1 MPKYTAAPKPPPSL
15 TRDPRLLQAVNQTAA
30 ALAKATHSE
39 TAVFTAFSQELKSL
53 GLHGAI
59 SLLNETQETLVVR
72 ALVMPEGLEK
82 AVRALE
88 KIIGTQGIGYTY
100 SLTTA
105 SIDHAVLKT
114 NKAIYLDN
122 SYQKLLQ
129 VFPQLGFL
137 GRQALKPFSGYPGIV
152 APIVLDRQVA
162 GVLYIAGSKV
172 KPDNISAISLFA
184 NQLANALQEAR
195 LLQTI
200 QQTEA
205 QYRRLFE
212 TANDAILVVDVLTER
227 IISANPKATT
237 LTGYSLEQLKS
248 LSLETLFPKD
258 RLPFQS
264 ELQAS
269 AFQQSAFMLEAQ
281 IQRQQGDTRIVQFSA
296 TPFTLNERPLFQ
308 GFLRDI
314 TAQKHIKSL
323 QAASYQIATIA
334 NSDISLDD
342 LYRTIHLVVSDL
354 MEAKNFYIALLD
366 QEHSTLMLPYFVD
379 EKDEYDGQPYPTQKG
394 LTEYVLRTGQA
405 QLIDDNNHE
414 RLIQSGSV
422 SLIGPRSKIWLG
434 VPLKNNEETFGAIV
448 VQSYEDRDIY
458 TEQEKQFLEFVSG
471 QIASA
476 IRRKH
481 AETERAKLT
490 AKLEQHVS
498 MLHAILFSTP
508 DYFHIYDLNGRF
520 LFVSDSAAAVLG
532 LTSADMI
539 GKTWADL
546 GMDNAAVRRF
556 SSETE
561 QILTTGESVFGDST
575 ITAETGES
583 RCFEYAINPVRDK
596 QGQITMLVATSRE
609 ITERKRA
616 EEALRHTQKI
626 ESLGI
631 LAGGVAHD
639 FNNLLVA
646 MLGQTSLALTKLP
659 PNHNAYAHIE
669 KAVKAAERAS
679 ELTKQLLAYS
689 GRGQFAIKSLNINTL
704 ILENQH
710 LLDIALPPHGALT
723 LHLGEDLPLID
734 ADSGQIQQ
742 VVMNLILNAA
752 EALETQPGH
761 IVVKTTVK
769 TIIEEDEIYWRRTNQ
784 QLTPGAYVSITVT
797 DNGAGMD
804 AETLSRIF
812 DPFYTTKF
820 TGRGLGLAAVLG
832 IVRGHHG
839 GLRVSSQPLVG
850 TTFELVFP
858 VSASQSPLPVQETGA
873 IPASS
878 GIVLVIDDEAPVL
891 EAVQDILEMHGI
903 EVLTAANGRLGLHTY
918 QNHQHTI
925 DLVLLDW
932 SMPEMNGA
940 QTLEALVNLNPNVR
954 VVLTSGYSEM
964 EITDKLQV
972 EQLVGYLQKPYSL
985 FKLADEITRH
995 LPAFSRNSD

>member
-1 MPKYTAAPKPPPSL
+1 MPKFTPTLKATPSL
-15 TRDPRLLQAVNQTAA
+15 TGEPRILQAVNQAAA

-39 TAVFTAFSQELKSL
+39 TAVFTTFAQELKTL
-53 GLHGAI
+53 GLHGSI
-59 SLLNETQETLVVR
+59 SLLDETQENLVVR
-72 ALVMPEGLEK
+72 ALVMPDGMQK
-82 AVRALE
+82 AVKAFE
-88 KIIGTQGIGYTY
+88 KIIGIQSIGYTY
-100 SLTTA
+100 SLATA
-105 SIDHAVLKT
+105 NIDRDVIQT
-114 NKAIYLDN
+114 GKAIYLDN
-122 SYQKLLQ
+122 NHQKLLQ
-129 VFPQLGFL
+129 IFPDLGFL
-137 GRQALKPFSGYPGIV
+137 GKQALKPFSGYPGI
-152 APIVLDRQVA
+152 IVPLVVDKRVE
-162 GVLYIAGSKV
+162 GVLYMAGLHV
-172 KPDNISAISLFA
+172 EPTDISAISLFA
-184 NQLANALQEAR
+184 TQLANALQEAH

-200 QQTEA
+200 QQTEI

-212 TANDAILVVDVLTER
+212 TANDAILVVDVLTEH
-227 IISANPKATT
+227 IISANLKATA

-248 LSLETLFPKD
+248 LSLKTLFPKKN
-258 RLPFQS
+258 LPLQS
-264 ELQAS
+264 SLQAVPV
-269 AFQQSAFMLEAQ
+269 QQSAFMVEAQ
-281 IQRQQGDTRIVQFSA
+281 LQRLQGDSRIVEISA
-296 TPFTLNERPLFQ
+296 TPFFLNERLLYQ
-308 GFLRDI
+308 GYLRDI
-314 TAQKHIKSL
+314 TNQKHIESL

-354 MEAKNFYIALLD
+354 MEAKNFYIALWD
-366 QEHSTLMLPYFVD
+366 REHNTLLLPYFVD
-379 EKDEYDGQPYPTQKG
+379 EKDKYNGLPYPAVKG

-405 QLIDDNNHE
+405 QLIDDTNHE
-414 RLIQSGSV
+414 RLIQTGIV

-476 IRRKH
+476 IRRKQ
-481 AETERAKLT
+481 AEAERIKLT

-498 MLHAILFSTP
+498 MLQAILFSTP
-508 DYFHIYDLNGRF
+508 DFFHIYDLNGRF

-532 LTSADMI
+532 LSSADMI
-539 GKTWADL
+539 GKTWTEL
-546 GMDNAAVRRF
+546 GIDNTAVQRF
-556 SSETE
+556 LLERDQLLATG
-561 QILTTGESVFGDST
+561 IPITGEST
-575 ITAETGES
+575 ITTQTGES
-583 RCFEYAINPVRDK
+583 RIFEYAINAVRNK

-659 PNHNAYAHIE
+659 PSHNAYAHIE

-723 LHLGEDLPLID
+723 LHLGDNLPLID
-734 ADSGQIQQ
+734 ADPGQIQQ

-752 EALETQPGH
+752 EALETQTGH
-761 IVVKTTVK
+761 IIVETTVK
-769 TIIEEDEIYWRRTNQ
+769 DITAEDEVYWLRTNQ
-784 QLTPGAYVSITVT
+784 HLTPGAYVSFTVT

-804 AETLSRIF
+804 AETLARIF

-832 IVRGHHG
+832 IVRGHQG

-858 VSASQSPLPVQETGA
+858 VSTSQSPLPAQETSA

-903 EVLTAANGRLGLHTY
+903 EVLTAANGRLGIHVY
-918 QNHQHTI
+918 QTHQDTI

-940 QTLEALVNLNPNVR
+940 QTLNALVQLNPNVR
-954 VVLTSGYSEM
+954 IVLTSGYSEM
-964 EITDKLQV
+964 EITDKLQFK
-972 EQLVGYLQKPYSL
+972 QLVGYLQKPYTL
-985 FKLADEITRH
+985 HKLADEITRH
-995 LPAFSRNSD
+995 LSAYSRTC